1 MTLSTRQVPSWNGFL
16 PSKMLW
22 LTFPSSKKLGFH
34 CYFFHKSSPDILGL
48 QTERTE
54 RKSMEGQTKLFA
66 QRTEGLSEVLVLTE
80 QVSAGDQ
87 G

>member
-1 MTLSTRQVPSWNGFL
+1 
-16 PSKMLW
+16 
-22 LTFPSSKKLGFH
+22 
-34 CYFFHKSSPDILGL
+34 
-48 QTERTE
+48 
-54 RKSMEGQTKLFA
+54 MEGQTKLFA